1 MCVCVT
7 CLLAC
12 AQDELAL
19 QQAPSFLMEQ
29 ASANLSSTMTGRSS
43 NSSCASNL
51 PPPPPMPA
59 AQPVQQ
65 EPELPKTAP
74 SVNRRKDLLFFLF
87 PIFGSPISLSLS
99 LFCFLVLSALLFRT
113 KGIYHCTNQRPKAIV
128 VMRKGM
134 NSGKCLKRMSR
145 GKQITVVVLLHSAG
159 TITTT

>member
-1 MCVCVT
+1 
-7 CLLAC
+7 
-12 AQDELAL
+12 
-19 QQAPSFLMEQ
+19 MEQ

-51 PPPPPMPA
+51 PPPAPMPA

-99 LFCFLVLSALLFRT
+99 SVFWYFLLYFSEPRVFITALI
-113 KGIYHCTNQRPKAIV
+113 KDPKPLYWRDAEGDEL
-128 VMRKGM
+128 RKV
-134 NSGKCLKRMSR
+134 SEEDE
-145 GKQITVVVLLHSAG
+145 
-159 TITTT
+159 